1 MKKILGLAALTAS
14 IFGCSTAFAQQT
26 CAAPGSWIPD
36 ATGNPALVGDTCGG
50 SSEFISLCQLGTS
63 DNPHPERIY
72 RVVLAAAGP
81 ARTATS
87 VTVAGGNA
95 SFTPLAGIYGGDC
108 NNNSDNCAQVA
119 AAGESF
125 PLAAVAAG
133 TYFLAVTAASFD
145 APNACGPFT
154 LTTNGT
160 FPVSLQNF
168 SVE

>member
-1 MKKILGLAALTAS
+1 MRKVLGLTA
-14 IFGCSTAFAQQT
+14 IIAGVFGCSVAQAQS
-26 CAAPGSWIPD
+26 CAAPGSWIPGAAGD
-36 ATGNPALVGDTCGG
+36 PPLTGTTCGG
-50 SSEFISLCQLGTS
+50 TNEFVSLCSLGTS

-87 VTVAGGNA
+87 IAVGGGDA
-95 SFTPLAGIYGGDC
+95 SFTPLAGLYGGDC
-108 NNNSDNCAQVA
+108 NNGSDNCQQI
-119 AAGESF
+119 AAGGETF
-125 PLAAVAAG
+125 PLGAIPAG
-133 TYFLAVTAASFD
+133 TYWLAVTAASFD
-145 APNACGPFT
+145 APNACGAFT